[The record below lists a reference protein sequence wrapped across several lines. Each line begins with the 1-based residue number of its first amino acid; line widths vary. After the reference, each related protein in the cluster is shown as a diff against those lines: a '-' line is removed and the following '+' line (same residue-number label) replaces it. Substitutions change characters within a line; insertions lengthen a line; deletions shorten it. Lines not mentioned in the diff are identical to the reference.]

1 MRPAFFYAM
10 TTHTDTIVAIATPP
24 GQGAIGIVRL
34 SGPGSRGIGLDLF
47 RSVNETFSDFG
58 PYRLHFGR
66 LRDAAGGFID
76 EVLAAWMPGPRSF
89 TGEDV
94 LEFHCHGGGA
104 ILRRVV
110 EECLARGAR
119 LAEPGEFS
127 KRAFLNGRMDLT
139 QAEAIMELVAA
150 PTGVAVGLAG
160 TKLEGLLARR
170 IGELRASLEALRVQL
185 CVAVD
190 FPDDE
195 VECLA
200 PEELAR
206 VAEETRQAMAALADN
221 YDRGRCWREGALVVL
236 AGQVNAGKSSL
247 MNAILGV
254 SRAIVTDIPGTT
266 RDYLEES
273 VQLDGLPVR
282 LVDTAGLRESL
293 DSVEMLGIERSRE
306 LMSRADLVLLVI
318 DAELGP
324 GAEDLDLAG
333 QVGNLVVV
341 ANKMDLVAGTPEWF
355 SQAPWRD
362 REICPLSA
370 KHGQGLGELL
380 ATVRGR
386 AAGTAAPEPGALVP
400 NLRQHTA
407 LVRAGEELDRL
418 MEDLA
423 AGQPYDIL
431 SVRLDTACAILGEI
445 TGEITSEE
453 VLNAVFEGFC
463 IGK

>member
-1 MRPAFFYAM
+1 MN
-10 TTHTDTIVAIATPP
+10 DTIVAIATPP

-34 SGPGSRGIGLDLF
+34 SGPGSRDIGLALF
-47 RSVNETFSDFG
+47 HPSRKGFSDFG
-58 PYRLHFGR
+58 PYRLHHGQ
-66 LRDAAGGFID
+66 LRDSAGNFID
-76 EVLAAWMPGPRSF
+76 DILAAWMPGPRSF

-94 LEFHCHGGGA
+94 LEFQCHGGGA

-110 EECLARGAR
+110 EECLLRGAR

-139 QAEAIMELVAA
+139 QAEAIMELVGA
-150 PTGVAVGLAG
+150 PTAVAVGLAG
-160 TKLEGLLARR
+160 SKLEGLLAQR
-170 IGELRASLEALRVQL
+170 IAELRASLENLRVQL

-190 FPDDE
+190 FPEDE

-200 PEELAR
+200 PQDLQRGVSAVREAMAELAG
-206 VAEETRQAMAALADN
+206 N

-282 LVDTAGLRESL
+282 LVDTAGLRASQ

-324 GAEDLDLAG
+324 GAEDLDLAD
-333 QVGNLVVV
+333 QLENLLVV
-341 ANKMDLVAGTPEWF
+341 ANKMDLVAGQPAWF
-355 SQAPWRD
+355 AERPWKGKDIR
-362 REICPLSA
+362 PLSA
-370 KHGQGLGELL
+370 KHGQGLPGLL
-380 ATVRGR
+380 GAVRSR
-386 AAGTAAPEPGALVP
+386 VAGSGAPEPGTLVP
-400 NLRQHTA
+400 NLRQHDA
-407 LVRAGEELDRL
+407 LTRAMRELGFL
-418 MEDLA
+418 LEDLA
-423 AGQPYDIL
+423 GGQPYDIL
-431 SVRLDTACAILGEI
+431 AVRLDAACAMLGEI
-445 TGEITSEE
+445 TGEITSED
-453 VLNAVFEGFC
+453 VLNAVFDGFC

>member
-1 MRPAFFYAM
+1 
-10 TTHTDTIVAIATPP
+10 
-24 GQGAIGIVRL
+24 
-34 SGPGSRGIGLDLF
+34 
-47 RSVNETFSDFG
+47 
-58 PYRLHFGR
+58 
-66 LRDAAGGFID
+66 LRDSAGNFID
-76 EVLAAWMPGPRSF
+76 DILAAWMPGPRSF

-94 LEFHCHGGGA
+94 LEFQCHGGGA

-110 EECLARGAR
+110 EECLLRGAR

-139 QAEAIMELVAA
+139 QAEAIMELVGA
-150 PTGVAVGLAG
+150 PTAVAVGLAG
-160 TKLEGLLARR
+160 SKLEGLLAQR
-170 IGELRASLEALRVQL
+170 IAELRASLENLRVQL

-190 FPDDE
+190 FPEDE

-200 PEELAR
+200 PQDLQRGVSAVREAMAELAG
-206 VAEETRQAMAALADN
+206 N

-282 LVDTAGLRESL
+282 LVDTAGLRASQ

-324 GAEDLDLAG
+324 GAEDLDLAD
-333 QVGNLVVV
+333 QLENLLVV
-341 ANKMDLVAGTPEWF
+341 ANKMDLVAGQPAWF
-355 SQAPWRD
+355 AERPWKGKDIR
-362 REICPLSA
+362 PLSA
-370 KHGQGLGELL
+370 KHGQGLPGSQP
-380 ATVRGR
+380 
-386 AAGTAAPEPGALVP
+386 AAA
-400 NLRQHTA
+400 
-407 LVRAGEELDRL
+407 
-418 MEDLA
+418 
-423 AGQPYDIL
+423 
-431 SVRLDTACAILGEI
+431 
-445 TGEITSEE
+445 
-453 VLNAVFEGFC
+453 
-463 IGK
+463 

>member
-1 MRPAFFYAM
+1 MQAN
-10 TTHTDTIVAIATPP
+10 TDTIVAIATPP

-34 SGPGSRGIGLDLF
+34 SGPAARDIGLGLF
-47 RSVNETFSDFG
+47 RSVRAGFDGFA
-58 PYRLHFGR
+58 PYRLHYGQ
-66 LRDAAGGFID
+66 LRDVDGNFID

-94 LEFHCHGGGA
+94 LEFQCHGGGA
-104 ILRRVV
+104 VLRLAV
-110 EECLARGAR
+110 EACLAHGAR
-119 LAEPGEFS
+119 LAEAGEFS

-139 QAEAIMELVAA
+139 QAEAIMELVGA
-150 PTGVAVGLAG
+150 PTGVAVSLAG

-170 IGELRASLEALRVQL
+170 IGELRAGLEELRVQL

-190 FPDDE
+190 FPEDE

-200 PEELAR
+200 PEELSRGVGDAR
-206 VAEETRQAMAALADN
+206 AAMAELAAN

-254 SRAIVTDIPGTT
+254 NRAIVTDIPGTT
-266 RDYLEES
+266 RDYLEEP

-282 LVDTAGLRESL
+282 LVDTAGLRDAL

-306 LMSRADLVLLVI
+306 LMSRADLVLLVV
-318 DAELGP
+318 DADLGP
-324 GAEDLDLAG
+324 GAEDVDLA
-333 QVGNLVVV
+333 VRTDNLVVV
-341 ANKMDLVAGTPEWF
+341 ANKMDLVARTPEWF
-355 SQAPWRD
+355 SESPWNAKTV
-362 REICPLSA
+362 CPLSA
-370 KHGQGLGELL
+370 KHGRGLPDLL
-380 ATVRGR
+380 TTVRR
-386 AAGTAAPEPGALVP
+386 LVAGVGAPEPGALVP

-407 LVRAGEELDRL
+407 LGHSMAELDRL
-418 MEDLA
+418 LEDLA
-423 AGQPYDIL
+423 AGRPYDIL
-431 SVRLDTACAILGEI
+431 SVHLDTACALLGEI

-453 VLNAVFEGFC
+453 VLNAVFAGFC

>member
-1 MRPAFFYAM
+1 MQAN
-10 TTHTDTIVAIATPP
+10 TDTIVAIATPP

-34 SGPGSRGIGLDLF
+34 SGPRVREIGLRLF
-47 RSVNETFSDFG
+47 RPASAGFAGFS
-58 PYRLHFGR
+58 PYRLHYGQ
-66 LRDAAGGFID
+66 LRDPGGGFID
-76 EVLAAWMPGPRSF
+76 EVLTAWMPAPHSF
-89 TGEDV
+89 TGEES
-94 LEFHCHGGGA
+94 LEFQCHGGGA
-104 ILRRVV
+104 VLRLVV
-110 EECLARGAR
+110 EACVACGAR
-119 LAEPGEFS
+119 LADAGEFS

-160 TKLEGLLARR
+160 TKLEGLLSRR
-170 IGELRASLEALRVQL
+170 IRELREALEALRVQL

-190 FPDDE
+190 FPEDE

-200 PEELAR
+200 PQELGRGVGNALNAMAELA
-206 VAEETRQAMAALADN
+206 AN

-282 LVDTAGLRESL
+282 LVDTAGLRSSP

-306 LMSRADLVLLVI
+306 LMARADLVLLVI

-324 GAEDLDLAG
+324 GAEDFDLAG
-333 QVGNLVVV
+333 QVGNLLVA
-341 ANKMDLVAGTPEWF
+341 ANKMDLVSSPPIWF
-355 SQAPWRD
+355 AEEPWRD
-362 REICPLSA
+362 MTVCPLSA
-370 KHGQGLGELL
+370 KHGQGLPDLL
-380 ATVRGR
+380 AAVRR
-386 AAGTAAPEPGALVP
+386 LVAGPGAPEPGTLVP

-407 LVRAGEELDRL
+407 LVAASGELERL
-418 MEDLA
+418 LEDLA

-431 SVRLDTACAILGEI
+431 SVHLDTACALLGEI
-445 TGEITSEE
+445 TGEITSDE
-453 VLNAVFEGFC
+453 VLNAVFAGFC

>member
-1 MRPAFFYAM
+1 MP
-10 TTHTDTIVAIATPP
+10 THTDTIVAIATPP

-34 SGPGSRGIGLDLF
+34 SGPGSRDIGLGLF
-47 RSVNETFSDFG
+47 HSSRPDFSGFG
-58 PYRLHFGR
+58 SYRLHHGQ
-66 LRDAAGGFID
+66 LRDGAGNFID
-76 EVLAAWMPGPRSF
+76 EALVAWMPGPRSF

-94 LEFHCHGGGA
+94 LEFQCHGGA
-104 ILRRVV
+104 AVLRLVV
-110 EECLARGAR
+110 EACLARGAR
-119 LAEPGEFS
+119 LAEAGEFS

-139 QAEAIMELVAA
+139 QAEAIMELVGA

-170 IGELRASLEALRVQL
+170 IVELRASLETLRVQL

-190 FPDDE
+190 FPEDE

-200 PEELAR
+200 PEELERGVSGAR
-206 VAEETRQAMAALADN
+206 AAMAELGGN

-254 SRAIVTDIPGTT
+254 SRAIVTDIHGTT
-266 RDYLEES
+266 RDYLEEA

-282 LVDTAGLRESL
+282 LVDTAGLRASL

-324 GAEDLDLAG
+324 GAEDLALA
-333 QVGNLVVV
+333 QDVGNLLVV
-341 ANKMDLVAGTPEWF
+341 ANKMDLVSGAPAWF
-355 SQAPWRD
+355 AEQPWNERT
-362 REICPLSA
+362 ICPLSA
-370 KHGQGLGELL
+370 KHGQGLPDLL
-380 ATVRGR
+380 AAVRR
-386 AAGTAAPEPGALVP
+386 MVAGTGTPEPGALVP

-407 LVRAGEELDRL
+407 LVAAMGELDRL
-418 MEDLA
+418 RHDLA
-423 AGQPYDIL
+423 AGLPYDIL
-431 SVRLDTACAILGEI
+431 SVHLDTACALLGEI
-445 TGEITSEE
+445 TGEITSQE
-453 VLNAVFEGFC
+453 VLNAVFDGFC

>member
-1 MRPAFFYAM
+1 MPKNN
-10 TTHTDTIVAIATPP
+10 DTIVAIATPP

-34 SGPGSRGIGLDLF
+34 SGPASADIARLLF
-47 RSVNETFSDFG
+47 HSSRSVFTGFK
-58 PYRLHFGR
+58 PYHLHHGQ
-66 LRDAAGGFID
+66 LRDGSGHFVD

-94 LEFHCHGGGA
+94 LEFQCHGGSA

-110 EECLARGAR
+110 EECLSRGAR

-127 KRAFLNGRMDLT
+127 KRAFLNSRMDLT
-139 QAEAIMELVAA
+139 QAESIMELVNA
-150 PTGVAVGLAG
+150 PTAVAVGLAG

-170 IGELRASLEALRVQL
+170 IGELRKGLEGLRVQL

-200 PEELAR
+200 PADLARGIGEVREAMVELAG
-206 VAEETRQAMAALADN
+206 N

-247 MNAILGV
+247 MNAILGIN
-254 SRAIVTDIPGTT
+254 RAIVTDIPGTT

-282 LVDTAGLRESL
+282 LVDTAGLRDSQ
-293 DSVEMLGIERSRE
+293 DSVELMGIERGRE
-306 LMSRADLVLLVI
+306 LMSRADLVLLVV

-324 GAEDLDLAG
+324 GAEDLDLASEG
-333 QVGNLVVV
+333 GNLLVV
-341 ANKMDLVAGTPEWF
+341 ANKMDLLATEPLWF
-355 SQAPWRD
+355 SQQPWAELR
-362 REICPLSA
+362 ICPLSA
-370 KHGQGLGELL
+370 KHGQGMSALL
-380 ATVRGR
+380 AAIHQAV
-386 AAGTAAPEPGALVP
+386 AGSGAPESGALVP

-407 LVRAGEELDRL
+407 LVRAARELEEL
-418 MEDLA
+418 LA
-423 AGQPYDIL
+423 ELSTGLPYDIL
-431 SVRLDTACAILGEI
+431 SVRLDTACVILGEI
-445 TGEITSEE
+445 TGEITSDE
-453 VLNAVFEGFC
+453 VLRAVFDGFC